1 MSMVIKPKLKCPYC
15 GKEGGRAYRLEIF
28 TTSKF
33 MDFLTC
39 DNTEGGC
46 GETFVSELNVEVT
59 ARAAKLDFASA
70 GAK

>member
-1 MSMVIKPKLKCPYC
+1 
-15 GKEGGRAYRLEIF
+15 
-28 TTSKF
+28 